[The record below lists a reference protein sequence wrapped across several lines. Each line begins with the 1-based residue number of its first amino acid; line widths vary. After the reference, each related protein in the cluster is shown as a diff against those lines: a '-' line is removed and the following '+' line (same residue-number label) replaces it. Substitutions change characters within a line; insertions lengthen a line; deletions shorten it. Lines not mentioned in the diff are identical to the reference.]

1 MSSLRPGRG
10 HDSRKSVFYT
20 SEEWEL
26 LDPSPKDLEESM
38 VLEERKRQVPE
49 GSRGI
54 TRRLLC
60 HSRHCR
66 LELGDSS
73 GADVSGSM
81 SPSEGYQGDILCALG
96 KDHQDGL

>member
-54 TRRLLC
+54 TRRLL
-60 HSRHCR
+60 SVILSSAVWRSGTLQEQMF
-66 LELGDSS
+66 LE
-73 GADVSGSM
+73 A
-81 SPSEGYQGDILCALG
+81 
-96 KDHQDGL
+96 

>member
-38 VLEERKRQVPE
+38 LHEERKRQVPE

-54 TRRLLC
+54 TRRLL
-60 HSRHCR
+60 SVI
-66 LELGDSS
+66 LSTAVWSS
-73 GADVSGSM
+73 GTLQEQMFLEA
-81 SPSEGYQGDILCALG
+81 
-96 KDHQDGL
+96 